1 MPLRLRQPFPFR
13 VYEILR
19 AGAWRSY
26 VPPGW
31 DTWRALVGN
40 SKYYGYEV
48 SDNGSPVPVRH
59 GHDYGT
65 DYYTDVLKNQSV
77 AWLKSWNQS
86 KPFFMM
92 IGTPCP
98 HVPNEFAPQ
107 YAGLFRNVRAP
118 RLPNWN
124 VAPANET
131 GPGAKHWF
139 LRKIGPMDA
148 QHVNNSD
155 MTFQDRWRCLQSV
168 DDMVEEVVGT
178 LRAAGHLNNTYIT
191 YSGDHGQHLGEFGM
205 GFDKRQL
212 YETDIRVPLL
222 VRGPG
227 IEAGQAVSQ
236 LASHVDLAVTFLD
249 MMGAER
255 PEQMDGTS
263 WLPVVK
269 GTAAERDQVAKRWR
283 HDLLI
288 EYGGPSVPSARSL
301 AGARAAA
308 GSAAEHEALIFR
320 RGLGAAATPTS
331 SPADCGLPVPGHDV
345 HTDCA
350 GIGMCG
356 GEHGRCPCDASNN
369 TYKCVRTLNS
379 TENSIYCEFDD
390 SEDFVEYY
398 DINADPYELHN
409 IASSAES
416 QTAAVRDKMAA
427 LRARLRS
434 FMRCW
439 GADCFDPPLNPPLP
453 PAPPPPPPSPVPSG
467 SSVFRRGDRCLTC
480 AEGSCTTSN
489 HVPLVMQG
497 CASPG
502 FADTQAWR
510 VVREGVPSNGA
521 LNLQSAVTGGLCV
534 NLNDGA
540 GACGKTAQSY
550 FHMYNCDTTKSQR
563 HVGDHIF
570 WNATLGALQMAPD
583 VCQGPQA
590 MCLVADGANVRLGA
604 CMGDG
609 ASGWKQIVTP

>member
-1 MPLRLRQPFPFR
+1 MLTLSM
-13 VYEILR
+13 
-19 AGAWRSY
+19 GARY

-40 SKYYGYEV
+40 SKYYGYDV
-48 SDNGSPVPVRH
+48 SNNGSPVPVHH
-59 GHDYGT
+59 GQNYGT

-77 AWLKSWNQS
+77 AWLKAWNQS

-98 HVPNEFAPQ
+98 HVPNDFAPQ
-107 YAGLFRNVRAP
+107 YAGLFRDVRAP

-124 VAPANET
+124 VAPANAT

-139 LRKIGPMDA
+139 LRKIGPMDP

-168 DDMVEEVVGT
+168 DDMVEAVISTLQSVGQ
-178 LRAAGHLNNTYIT
+178 LDNTFFAYT
-191 YSGDHGQHLGEFGM
+191 GDHGQHLGEFGM

-227 IEAGQAVSQ
+227 IPPGQTVAQ

-249 MMGAER
+249 MMGGDR

-263 WLPVVK
+263 WLPVVQ
-269 GTAAERDQVAKRWR
+269 GTAAQRAEVAKRWR

-288 EYGGPSVPSARSL
+288 EYGGPSVPSSRSL
-301 AGARAAA
+301 AGARAA
-308 GSAAEHEALIFR
+308 GHAAAQHEALVFR
-320 RGLGAAATPTS
+320 RGLAGGAPAAS
-331 SPADCGLPVPGHDV
+331 SGDCGMAVAGHDV
-345 HTDCA
+345 HTDCS

-369 TYKCVRTLNS
+369 TYKCVRTLND

-409 IASSAES
+409 IASAPEAA
-416 QTAAVRDKMAA
+416 TAAVRSKMAA

-439 GADCFDPPLNPPLP
+439 GADCFDPPPNPPLP
-453 PAPPPPPPSPVPSG
+453 PAPPPPPPSPVPAG
-467 SSVFRRGDRCLTC
+467 SRVYRRGDRCLAC
-480 AEGSCTTSN
+480 QRGSCSSSN
-489 HVPLVMQG
+489 SVPLVMQG

-502 FADTQAWR
+502 FVDIQAWR
-510 VVREGVPSNGA
+510 PVEEGHSGDTVPNM
-521 LNLQSAVTGGLCV
+521 QSAVAGGMCI
-534 NLNDGA
+534 NLNDGSR
-540 GACGKTAQSY
+540 ACGETERSF
-550 FHMYNCDTTKSQR
+550 FHMYGCDTAKKHEHT
-563 HVGDHIF
+563 GDHLF
-570 WNATLGALQMAPD
+570 WNDTLGALQMSPG
-583 VCQGPQA
+583 VCPGTEP
-590 MCLVADGANVRLGA
+590 MCVVANDTAVRLGA
-604 CMGDG
+604 CTEDG
-609 ASGWKQIVTP
+609 ATGWKQIVTP